1 VSTIMKATK
10 IAFVLVGG
18 LQGQNLYAA
27 TKVAVGPSTCQPSLV
42 HFSTIQAAVNAVP
55 FSATIVVCPGTYAE
69 QVVISQPL
77 TLQGVTDGTGNAA
90 VITVPAAGLV
100 VNATSYEFGAVT
112 AQVLVQ
118 NTVGVTLSDLTIDG
132 TGGTCVGGANRTV
145 GLEFY
150 HVGVA
155 QDGVAGGKIQ
165 NVVVRNQ
172 KNSCAIGEGIV
183 SDTSYIT
190 INANELHDIDRTAI
204 SSNSAKNYITN
215 NSIQRS
221 QNYGIIVDGGNH
233 SLLSGN
239 SISDGTY
246 AGIVLEGGYTFA
258 TVSKNT
264 ILNTPSA
271 PGIYL
276 LYAYDN
282 IVTQN
287 TVSNAAW
294 PLLMTGGYQNT
305 VQSNVFNLAG
315 NDGILD
321 QFSFGGN
328 NITRNTVNEGAFGIF
343 TDSSVG
349 GDVLVPNNLFNVPV
363 TVDPG
368 PTTAPTTADGT

>member
-1 VSTIMKATK
+1 MSKILKATI
-10 IAFVLVGG
+10 IAFLLVGG
-18 LQGQNLYAA
+18 LLGQNLYAA

-42 HFSTIQAAVNAVP
+42 HFSTIQAAVSAVP

-112 AQVLVQ
+112 TQVLVQ
-118 NTVGVTLSDLTIDG
+118 NTVGVTVSDLTVDG

-190 INANELHDIDRTAI
+190 INGNELHDIDRTAI

-221 QNYGIIVDGGNH
+221 HNYGIIVDGGSH
-233 SLLSGN
+233 SLVSGN
-239 SISDGTY
+239 SVSDPTY
-246 AGIVLEGGYTFA
+246 AGILLEGGYTVA

-264 ILNTPSA
+264 VLNTSSV
-271 PGIYL
+271 GIYL
-276 LYAYDN
+276 LYAYQN

-287 TVSNAAW
+287 TVSNAGW
-294 PLLMTGGYQNT
+294 PLSMTGGFQNII
-305 VQSNVFNLAG
+305 QSNVFNLAG
-315 NDGILD
+315 ADGILD
-321 QFSFGGN
+321 QLA
-328 NITRNTVNEGAFGIF
+328 RR
-343 TDSSVG
+343 
-349 GDVLVPNNLFNVPV
+349 
-363 TVDPG
+363 
-368 PTTAPTTADGT
+368 